1 VLISLIIFSAL
12 FTGGIADSASE
23 SNVNNHL
30 ELFAKFPVEDKSSK
44 TAVKLDLQS
53 HPLANS
59 FRTQIREGLASGP
72 NFAGHYTVVEIGC
85 GTACQ
90 NQVVVDL
97 HTGRIV
103 AWEATETGASY
114 RLDSSLLILNS
125 DLDMCDGSEIC
136 ETEFKIIQD
145 GELVT
150 VQPLSEVH
158 DVDLNLS

>member
-1 VLISLIIFSAL
+1 MHQPWGVNLKHVLISLIIFSAL

-44 TAVKLDLQS
+44 TEVKLDLQS

-90 NQVVVDL
+90 NQVIVDL

-125 DLDMCDGSEIC
+125 DVKACKGIDLCISEY
-136 ETEFKIIQD
+136 KVVQ
-145 GELVT
+145 GRELRRVF
-150 VQPLSEVH
+150 P
-158 DVDLNLS
+158 